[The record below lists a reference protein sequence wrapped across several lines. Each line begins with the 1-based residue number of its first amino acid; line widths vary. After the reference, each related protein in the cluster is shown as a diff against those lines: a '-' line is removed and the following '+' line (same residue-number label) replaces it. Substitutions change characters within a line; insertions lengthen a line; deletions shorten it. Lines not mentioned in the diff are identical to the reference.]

1 MKNKVK
7 KELRQK
13 NAAELIDELAVKR
26 AELVKASMYMVD
38 ERNKNKMKNL
48 KKAIAIMATM
58 IKEKEEQ

>member
-7 KELRQK
+7 RELRQK
-13 NAAELIDELAVKR
+13 SITELTDELVVKR
-26 AELVKASMYMVD
+26 AELVKVSMYMVD

-58 IKEKEEQ
+58 VKEKEEQ

>member
-13 NAAELIDELAVKR
+13 SASELTDELAVKR
-26 AELVKASMYMVD
+26 AELVKVSMYMVD

-48 KKAIAIMATM
+48 KKTIAIMATM
-58 IKEKEEQ
+58 VKEKEEQ

>member
-13 NAAELIDELAVKR
+13 SASELTDELAVKR
-26 AELVKASMYMVD
+26 AELVKVSMYMVD

-58 IKEKEEQ
+58 VKEKEEQ